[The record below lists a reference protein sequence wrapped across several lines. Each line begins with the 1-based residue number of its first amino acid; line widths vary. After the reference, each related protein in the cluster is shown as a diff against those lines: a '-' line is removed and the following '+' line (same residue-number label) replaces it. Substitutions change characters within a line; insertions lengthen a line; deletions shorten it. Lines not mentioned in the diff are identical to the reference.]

1 MGWTTLSSCAA
12 PRKPVPFLPLSLP
25 ALLQEMVQGQLGTGM
40 AHSVSLD
47 LGPPWSEPCTSWLTL
62 GKPLHLLVPHFL
74 ICQVSFGRVRQDW
87 GGRLEHESGTEQ
99 MLPGCGC
106 FGPED
111 QSEGRD
117 LEEGCGF

>member
-1 MGWTTLSSCAA
+1 MGAVDTHLYQPGVASGITKDFGQSLFPSLTSVSPSEEEDDGLDHTLLLCSS
-12 PRKPVPFLPLSLP
+12 KETSPVPPLSLP

-74 ICQVSFGRVRQDW
+74 IIK
-87 GGRLEHESGTEQ
+87 
-99 MLPGCGC
+99 
-106 FGPED
+106 
-111 QSEGRD
+111 
-117 LEEGCGF
+117 